1 MKRALLALFLGLAA
15 PAVAQAPSEPEGYRG
30 PPYGAPVP
38 ETLAGATVVD
48 NAAAAALHAAG
59 KAAFIDV
66 MPRDVKPADLPEGT
80 IWRDKPRDSIPGS
93 IWLPNTGFEALTPA
107 EEAYLR
113 AGLDH
118 ATKGNLDQPI
128 VVFCRA
134 ECWMSWN
141 VAKRAI
147 GYGYT
152 QVIWYPDGPEG
163 WLTVPQNPG
172 LQRVEPFVPG

>member
-1 MKRALLALFLGLAA
+1 MRALLLALVLAA
-15 PAVAQAPSEPEGYRG
+15 ATPALAEAPPEPERYRG
-30 PPYGAPVP
+30 PPYAAPVP

-59 KAAFIDV
+59 TAVFIDV

-93 IWLPNTGFEALTPA
+93 IWLPNTGFEALSPA

-118 ATKGNLDQPI
+118 ATGGNLNRPI
-128 VVFCRA
+128 LIFCRA

-141 VAKRAI
+141 VAKRAL

-163 WLTVPQNPG
+163 WLTLPQNPP
-172 LQRVEPFVPG
+172 LQRLEPFVAE